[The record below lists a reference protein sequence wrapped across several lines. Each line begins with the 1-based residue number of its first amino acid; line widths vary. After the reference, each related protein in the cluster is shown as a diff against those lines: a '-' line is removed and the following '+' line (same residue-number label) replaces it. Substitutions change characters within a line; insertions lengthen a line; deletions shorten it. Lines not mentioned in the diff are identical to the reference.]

1 VNSNA
6 FLAGGIVATGGLT
19 LHCYTMEHWIY
30 PKLNVE
36 GFPSTPFGD
45 SMQMLKAY
53 RMLWHF
59 FTVNILA
66 TAIMDYF
73 FYFSTR
79 FSDPERILVARVIAL
94 EWFAQIFV
102 CFCISHFSP
111 RQLIKAFQW
120 VILLAIGGLTWL
132 GTV

>member
-1 VNSNA
+1 MQGA
-6 FLAGGIVATGGLT
+6 FLAGGIVAVGGLC
-19 LHCYTMEHWIY
+19 LHVYTMEHWIY
-30 PKLNVE
+30 PKLQE
-36 GFPSTPFGD
+36 SGFPSTPFGD
-45 SMQMLKAY
+45 SLQMKKSF

-59 FTVNILA
+59 FTVNIVG
-66 TAIMDYF
+66 TAIMDF
-73 FYFSTR
+73 IFYFTNW
-79 FSDPERILVARVIAL
+79 FPDPKPIARVLAL

-102 CFCISHFSP
+102 CFCIAHFSP